1 MSHNFPRVPNPDFTP
16 RVVSSREVSP
26 HTHVH
31 IHSKS
36 ITVLESYPDI
46 GHIIHRGARKA
57 KFSIP
62 RWRILLL
69 ELGDQC
75 RLRVLPLL
83 VGELTPICD
92 LNLWSNHLIS
102 PRRVFVPP
110 FIIPHPGTRIPAV
123 HTLMPTLVLSSLTLL
138 QWSITHR
145 EGTRG
150 STSQ

>member
-1 MSHNFPRVPNPDFTP
+1 VSHNFPRVPNPDFTS

-36 ITVLESYPDI
+36 ITVLESCRDL
-46 GHIIHRGARKA
+46 GRIIHRGARKA

-69 ELGDQC
+69 GLGDPC
-75 RLRVLPLL
+75 RLRVLPQW
-83 VGELTPICD
+83 VGELIPICD
-92 LNLWSNHLIS
+92 LNLRSNHLIS
-102 PRRVFVPP
+102 PRRIFVPP
-110 FIIPHPGTRIPAV
+110 FIIPHLGTRIPAV
-123 HTLMPTLVLSSLTLL
+123 HTLMPTLVLSSHTLL
-138 QWSITHR
+138 PWSITRR

-150 STSQ
+150 STPQ